1 MLVYTHNIGSI
12 KYLVDSQVMDIV
24 FSKVCAAV
32 IISNV
37 SDESISISFLSS
49 VVNPANHGWA
59 TCLCWTSSGESESQI
74 VVTSYS

>member
-12 KYLVDSQVMDIV
+12 GCLVDSQVMDIV

-49 VVNPANHGWA
+49 VVNPAR
-59 TCLCWTSSGESESQI
+59 CLCWTSSGESESQI